1 MSGLGNRFK
10 TVFLLTLLTI
20 LVVLAGRAIDGQNGM
35 MIAFFFALVMN
46 GGSYWFSDKIALAM
60 TRSQPI
66 TRGDDPQLYSL
77 VEQLSRKAG
86 LPMPRLYL
94 TPSPQP
100 NAFATGRNPA
110 HSAVA
115 VTSGLVQLLNQEEL
129 AGVISHELAHIKNRD
144 VLISTLAAVM
154 AGVITTLANWAQ
166 WALLFGGLGSSDD
179 DEGGSVLAALPLII
193 LGPIAA
199 MVVQM
204 AVSRSR
210 EYLADSTGAGIAGHP
225 RGLAQALLK
234 LERSSRMIP
243 MNVNPAAS
251 HLFIVNPL
259 TGQRLLSLFS
269 THPPIEERVN
279 RLNRLTI
286 R

>member
-1 MSGLGNRFK
+1 MSGLENRIK
-10 TVFLLTLLTI
+10 TVFLLSLLTV
-20 LVVLAGRAIDGQNGM
+20 LVILAGSAFGQNGM
-35 MIAFFFALVMN
+35 VIAFVFALVMN
-46 GGSYWFSDKIALAM
+46 GASYWFSDKIALAM
-60 TRSQPI
+60 TRSQPL
-66 TRGDDPQLYSL
+66 TREDNPQLYSL
-77 VEQLSRKAG
+77 VERLARNAD

-115 VTSGLVQLLNQEEL
+115 VTSGLLQILDQDEL

-166 WALLFGGLGSSDD
+166 WALLFGGLGNGDD
-179 DEGGSVLAALPLII
+179 EEGGSGLAALPLII
-193 LGPIAA
+193 LGPVAA
-199 MVVQM
+199 ILVQM

-210 EYLADSTGAGIAGHP
+210 EYLADTTGAEIAGHP

-234 LERSSRMIP
+234 LDRSSHRIP

-269 THPPIEERVN
+269 THPPIAERVN
-279 RLNRLTI
+279 RLNKLVI

>member
-1 MSGLGNRFK
+1 MSGFGNQMK
-10 TVFLLTLLTI
+10 TVFLLGLLTV
-20 LVVLAGRAIDGQNGM
+20 LVILAGSAFGPNGM
-35 MIAFFFALVMN
+35 IIAFIFAMLMN
-46 GGSYWFSDKIALAM
+46 GASYWFSDKIALAM

-66 TRGDDPQLYSL
+66 ARERNPQLYSL
-77 VEQLSRKAG
+77 VEQLARRAG

-100 NAFATGRNPA
+100 NAFATGRSPA

-115 VTSGLVQLLNQEEL
+115 VTSGLLQLLDQEEL
-129 AGVISHELAHIKNRD
+129 AGVIAHELAHIKNRD

-154 AGVITTLANWAQ
+154 AGVVTTLANWAQ
-166 WALLFGGLGSSDD
+166 WALLFGGLGSGDD
-179 DEGGSVLAALPLII
+179 DEGGSGLAALPLII
-193 LGPIAA
+193 LGPLAA
-199 MVVQM
+199 MLVQM

-210 EYLADSTGAGIAGHP
+210 EYLADATGAEIAGRS

-234 LERSSRMIP
+234 LDRSARMIP

-259 TGQRLLSLFS
+259 TAQRLLSLFS
-269 THPPIEERVN
+269 THPPIHERVA
-279 RLNRLTI
+279 RLNKLTI